1 MIKKIVIL
9 ISVLAAVIG
18 GTLFAPS
25 FEIRIG
31 AVPAPAALDVKAR
44 DLTLVCPGS
53 LFKAGGAK
61 GTTLGN
67 FEHVG
72 NVTYV
77 SKFNPSAQEVVA
89 ENDGVFTVTAS
100 SESGDSATGTAGVT
114 NQGSQLLNAS
124 QFQNAAGATLR
135 GLAATNCQLPSNDLW
150 LLGGATTTGREAL
163 LILRNTTQVDSTVSL
178 EIFSEA
184 GSVDAPGLNG
194 IAVVAGKTTVV
205 PLAGVVPKT
214 KSFAVRVNANGG
226 AVAAWIQQ
234 RTVRGLTAAG
244 VDYVSPANEFSK
256 QQVIPG
262 IFIRGSA
269 LSAKLRASSLDYQ
282 DLVPVL
288 RVFVPGTANA
298 TVTAQIVGA
307 TSTTFGTVVRQT
319 VTGGTVTDIEIP
331 GLKDGNY
338 VALIS
343 SDAEVLSSFRLS
355 RVTATAAPDFTWIP
369 AAQKFTGKR
378 NITVPTAGISKL
390 CIYNDK
396 TGAIEV
402 LELAPGSTYS
412 FGGSET
418 PIYANLI
425 TDINGTV
432 ANLSVLDQK
441 NAGGRVSVNV
451 R

>member
-1 MIKKIVIL
+1 MFKKILIL
-9 ISVLAAVIG
+9 FVVLSALVG
-18 GTLFAPS
+18 GTLLAPS
-25 FEIRIG
+25 FEIQIG
-31 AVPAPAALDVKAR
+31 SVPTAASLDVKAR

-72 NVTYV
+72 NVAYV
-77 SKFNPSAQEVVA
+77 SQFNSTNGASVA
-89 ENDGVFTVTAS
+89 SNDGVYTVTA
-100 SESGDSATGTAGVT
+100 ENGVT
-114 NQGSQLLNAS
+114 DQGSVLLNAS

-150 LLGGATTTGREAL
+150 LVGGSTATGREAL
-163 LILRNTTQVDSTVSL
+163 LILRNTTQVDSTVNL

-184 GSVDAPGLNG
+184 GTVEAPGLNG
-194 IAVVAGKTTVV
+194 IAVVAGKTTVI

-214 KSFAVRVNANGG
+214 KSFVTHVTANGG

-234 RTVRGLTAAG
+234 RTVRGLSAAG
-244 VDYVSPANEFSK
+244 VDYVSPSPGFSK

-262 IFIRGSA
+262 IFIRGTA
-269 LSAKLRASSLDYQ
+269 QAAKLMTANSDYT

-288 RVFVPGTANA
+288 RVFVPGKSNA

-307 TSTTFGTVVRQT
+307 TAKTFGTVVRST
-319 VTGGTVTDIEIP
+319 VNGGSVADIEIP

-343 SDAEVLSSFRLS
+343 ADAEVQASIRLS

-369 AAQKFTGKR
+369 AAERFSGKR
-378 NITVPTAGISKL
+378 NITVPSAGISKL

-396 TGAIEV
+396 TGQIDVIEV
-402 LELAPGSTYS
+402 AAGSTFS
-412 FGGSET
+412 FAGSGD

-441 NAGGRVSVNV
+441 NAGGKVSVNV